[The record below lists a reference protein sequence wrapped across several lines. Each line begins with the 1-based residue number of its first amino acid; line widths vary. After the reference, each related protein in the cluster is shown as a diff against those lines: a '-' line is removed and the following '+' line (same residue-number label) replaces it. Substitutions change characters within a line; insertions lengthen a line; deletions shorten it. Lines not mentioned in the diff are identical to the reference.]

1 MAFIH
6 KQKKIIGKIIQKCGR
21 RRSGLSALDHP
32 GVIFNAIA
40 KADLCKHFQIIIGSL
55 RDSLSLDQLIILPKP
70 SYLLIALL
78 ADLLHGT
85 LQLFSRCHIM
95 AGRIDRYIVNVS
107 LHQTGY
113 CVDLGDTIHLVA
125 KKFHTDRPA

>member
-1 MAFIH
+1 MAFVH

-21 RRSGLSALDHP
+21 RRSRLSALDHP

-40 KADLCKHFQIIIGSL
+40 KADLCEHFQIIIGSL

-95 AGRIDRYIVNVS
+95 ASRIDRYMVNIS

-113 CVDLGDTIHLVA
+113 CVDLGNTVNFIP
-125 KKFHTDRPA
+125 KKFYSDRSA